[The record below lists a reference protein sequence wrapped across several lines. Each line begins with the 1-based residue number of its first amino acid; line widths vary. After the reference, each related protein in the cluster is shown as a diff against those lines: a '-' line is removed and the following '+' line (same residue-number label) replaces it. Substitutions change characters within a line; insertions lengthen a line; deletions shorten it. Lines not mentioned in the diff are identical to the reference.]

1 MYGKTI
7 TLFNQYESKTT
18 GEVTWYPH
26 VLSGVDVIADRAAI
40 HAKYGAESS
49 DSVKLHIRYQMQ
61 DGSVVIPDS
70 SGAMLPWMKEKAWEA
85 QANEAL
91 ANSIRF
97 SPKDFFWQGEWGEGA
112 VNDAEY
118 TDRRYEG
125 FYAYMN
131 AKHDN
136 VFLITSVGGPYPL
149 IPHFEIL
156 GK

>member
-1 MYGKTI
+1 MYDKTI

-40 HAKYGAESS
+40 QAKYGAESS

-61 DGSVVIPDS
+61 DGSIMIPDN
-70 SGAMLPWMKEKAWEA
+70 SGIMLLWMKEKEWEA
-85 QANEAL
+85 QTNEGL

-97 SPKDFFWQGEWGEGA
+97 SLKDFFWQGEWDKGT
-112 VNDAEY
+112 VNDADY
-118 TDRRYEG
+118 QDRRYEG

-131 AKHDN
+131 ANKDG
-136 VFLITSVGGPYPL
+136 VYKITSVSDPYTV
-149 IPHFEIL
+149 IPHFEIM